1 MQHIV
6 KMDGKVSQ
14 AGHLHKKH
22 LAKHWRTM
30 NCLCKLEE
38 TLYVL
43 VTYFKKA
50 DYPTYKA
57 GLFKAGLR

>member
-14 AGHLHKKH
+14 AGHLHKMH
-22 LAKHWRTM
+22 LGKHWRTM

-43 VTYFKKA
+43 VTYFK
-50 DYPTYKA
+50 
-57 GLFKAGLR
+57 